1 MPGCSFSLAAPNAFL
16 CTLFFVLLSQIHLVS
31 NASTVATPS
40 QIRQFSFGLQS
51 YKFKYAYTHFLTLF
65 AYIAGEW
72 ERERQ
77 RVVVVD
83 YVDTYTHRVQSTM
96 FLLCEV
102 DGSSSLDIKQVRI
115 DTKTKQHFDNLV
127 YINVY

>member
-1 MPGCSFSLAAPNAFL
+1 
-16 CTLFFVLLSQIHLVS
+16 
-31 NASTVATPS
+31 
-40 QIRQFSFGLQS
+40 
-51 YKFKYAYTHFLTLF
+51 
-65 AYIAGEW
+65 
-72 ERERQ
+72 
-77 RVVVVD
+77 
-83 YVDTYTHRVQSTM
+83 M